1 MTSIRSLR
9 HSTECA
15 LCRKQM
21 IAPARAEY
29 VSAREVHNLWC
40 CSDCGYVFETLDHLP
55 VEATLPTELIE
66 EFLPNLMVA

>member
-15 LCRKQM
+15 LCGKQM

-29 VSAREVHNLWC
+29 VSAGEVHNLWF
-40 CSDCGYVFETLDHLP
+40 CSNCGYVFETFDHLP
-55 VEATLPTELIE
+55 VETALPTELVE
-66 EFLPNLMVA
+66 HFLPNLMVA